1 MIFRIS
7 LSLFNASIGVRL
19 FTSRFLISSRTWLNT
34 GSSNWKKLNWKPS
47 AAAAI
52 SLTGFAFT
60 LPLAFSLQSIP
71 PGGYPFPVVS
81 GFRWNVSRYFSA
93 YRPSWLHGYRN
104 YVRYLR
110 EPVYA
115 GILPYLKPLSPKHC
129 SFDAFERT
137 FHLIQFMI
145 MSGKSVLHGHSD
157 AHGYIQR
164 SPRQSRYHRKYLFR
178 QLIERTRLREDM
190 LFRIFD
196 ASFISTIK

>member
-71 PGGYPFPVVS
+71 SWRLSVS
-81 GFRWNVSRYFSA
+81 SCFRIFVGTFHDTFRHTGHLG
-93 YRPSWLHGYRN
+93 LHGYRN

-129 SFDAFERT
+129 SF
-137 FHLIQFMI
+137 
-145 MSGKSVLHGHSD
+145 
-157 AHGYIQR
+157 
-164 SPRQSRYHRKYLFR
+164 
-178 QLIERTRLREDM
+178 
-190 LFRIFD
+190 
-196 ASFISTIK
+196 